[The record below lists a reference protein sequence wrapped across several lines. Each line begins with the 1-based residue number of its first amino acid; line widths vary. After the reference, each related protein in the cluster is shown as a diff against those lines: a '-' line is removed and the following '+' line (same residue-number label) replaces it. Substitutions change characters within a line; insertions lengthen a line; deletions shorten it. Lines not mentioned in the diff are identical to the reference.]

1 MGDVRLPSRVEHTYT
16 LVARTPHTSNG
27 TRRDHWFLR
36 AHARHVSGLSGTHRT
51 LPPAPAIQPGSPAG
65 IYRRQ
70 AALTTRPAGTSF
82 GPPRP
87 ISPRSAPMYM
97 PGEPRFC
104 PPR

>member
-51 LPPAPAIQPGSPAG
+51 LPPQPFSRGALQGFIAG
-65 IYRRQ
+65 K
-70 AALTTRPAGTSF
+70 
-82 GPPRP
+82 PR
-87 ISPRSAPMYM
+87 
-97 PGEPRFC
+97 
-104 PPR
+104 